1 MYLWAIGVLS
11 NMFGPMVSLAF
22 IDQSHCGTGGR
33 SSSFLDS
40 SSSSFL
46 SSEISGSLL
55 HFLSSVLLRL
65 SSITASLDGNHQH
78 HAVSPARPTCT
89 PPLLHLS
96 SCWPLEASDPSS
108 IKVSDRCY
116 RRQTGNPFELQS
128 HRLHLFP

>member
-1 MYLWAIGVLS
+1 
-11 NMFGPMVSLAF
+11 MFGPMVSLAF

-33 SSSFLDS
+33 SSSFLD

-78 HAVSPARPTCT
+78 HRSFFAVSPARPTCT

-116 RRQTGNPFELQS
+116 RRQTGNPFELPSQ
-128 HRLHLFP
+128 RLHLFP